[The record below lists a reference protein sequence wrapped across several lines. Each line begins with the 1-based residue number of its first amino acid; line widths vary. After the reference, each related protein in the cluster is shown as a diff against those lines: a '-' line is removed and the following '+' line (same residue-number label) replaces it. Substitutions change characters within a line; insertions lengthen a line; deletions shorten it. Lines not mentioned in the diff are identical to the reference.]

1 MKNIFAILLLTIING
16 ANAQVIIGD
25 AVGTAATKTSV
36 LLEFASNQN
45 KGIILPY
52 VRTTL
57 PAASETNRGT
67 ILLDAN
73 TATNARMKYS
83 NGTTWVD
90 LSGQNGNV
98 TTALSTQPT
107 VANAPELNTSKAVIG
122 ASGSAAEGVLVLES
136 ATKAMVLPQVADVQ
150 NIINPSPGMMVYVTK
165 AGAKRLAVFNGT
177 KWSFWEQ
184 EILIIPTVTT
194 ATGRVWMDRNLGAAQ
209 VATSPTDAASF
220 GDLYQWGRLTD
231 GHEKRNSPNSALNAT
246 SSTDVPGNGN
256 FIITDSGNSDW
267 RSPQN
272 SSLWQGVNGT
282 NNPCPSGFRLPT
294 QNELNEEFAFFSPP
308 NATGAFNSPL
318 KLPSTTFRNTSGNFE
333 SGNYGIYWTSTA
345 VLPTHS
351 YMSSLAA
358 GSGYMNR
365 GNGFSVRCIK
375 H

>member
-36 LLEFASNQN
+36 LLEFAANQN

-57 PAASETNRGT
+57 PAASAANHGT

-107 VANAPELNTSKAVIG
+107 AVNAPELNTSKAVIG
-122 ASGSAAEGVLVLES
+122 ASSSAAEGVLILES

-150 NIINPSPGMMVYVTK
+150 NIVNPSPGMMVYVTK

-177 KWSFWEQ
+177 KWSFWEP
-184 EILIIPTVTT
+184 EIVNIPTVTT

-209 VATSPTDAASF
+209 VATSISDTSSY
-220 GDLYQWGRLTD
+220 GSLYEWGRLTD
-231 GHEKRNSPNSALNAT
+231 GHQQRNSAIINVT
-246 SSTDVPGNGN
+246 SSTDVPGHANYIAGTSLN
-256 FIITDSGNSDW
+256 W
-267 RSPQN
+267 RSPPN
-272 SSLWQGVNGT
+272 NSLWQGVDGT
-282 NNPCPSGFRLPT
+282 NNPCPSGFRIPT
-294 QNELNEEFAFFSPP
+294 LTEFIAERATFSSP
-308 NATGAFNSPL
+308 NAAGAFASPL
-318 KLPSTTFRNTSGNFE
+318 KLPAAGMKNYNSGTINSE
-333 SGNYGIYWTSTA
+333 GAVAYYWTSTINSGYPTA
-345 VLPTHS
+345 FYPSSANGLPTYHN
-351 YMSSLAA
+351 Y
-358 GSGYMNR
+358 
-365 GNGFSVRCIK
+365 GFSIRCIK
-375 H
+375 D